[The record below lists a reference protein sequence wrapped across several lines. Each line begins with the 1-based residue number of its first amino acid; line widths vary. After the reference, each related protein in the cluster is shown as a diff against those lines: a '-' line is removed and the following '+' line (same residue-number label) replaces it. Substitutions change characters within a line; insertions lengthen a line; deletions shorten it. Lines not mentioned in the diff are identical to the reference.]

1 MLHAPLKGSVPFE
14 GFFVF
19 MKKVIVIGCS
29 GSGKSYFSK
38 RLRDVT
44 GLPIYHLDMIWWK
57 PDRTHITREE
67 FDEKLGNILDTDEWI
82 IDGEYS
88 RTLEMR
94 LKKCDTVFF
103 LDFPLSVCLEGAAQR
118 VGKKR
123 DDIPWAEDKL
133 DEDFRQYII
142 DFHGE
147 TLSQMRELLKKYS
160 NSAKI
165 ITFFSREEADEYI
178 ERSI

>member
-1 MLHAPLKGSVPFE
+1 MF
-14 GFFVF
+14 F

-29 GSGKSYFSK
+29 GAGKSFFAK
-38 RLRDVT
+38 KLRDVT
-44 GLPIYHLDMIWWK
+44 GLALYHLDMIWWK

-67 FDEKLGNILDTDEWI
+67 FDEKLTNILETDRWI

-103 LDFPLSVCLEGAAQR
+103 LDFPLSVCLEGAAAR

-133 DEDFRQYII
+133 DEDFRQYIT

-147 TLSQMRELLKKYS
+147 TLNQMRQLLKKVQ
-160 NSAKI
+160 
-165 ITFFSREEADEYI
+165 
-178 ERSI
+178 